1 MGKFLKLLVF
11 IPIGICMLVLAVAN
25 RSLVVL
31 SLDPLSAPEP
41 LLSLKAPLFVF
52 LMGAIM
58 VGILIGGFAMWLTQG
73 KHRKN
78 ARLFNKEAVKL
89 KNEMVEVKANMASLP
104 AHIG

>member
-1 MGKFLKLLVF
+1 MVKFLKFLIF
-11 IPIGICMLVLAVAN
+11 IPLGICVLVLAVAN
-25 RSLVVL
+25 RSLVVF
-31 SLDPLSAPEP
+31 SFDPFSATEP

-52 LMGAIM
+52 LLGAIM
-58 VGILIGGFAMWLTQG
+58 FGIVIGGFAMWLTQG

-78 ARLFNKEAVKL
+78 ARLLNKEAVKL